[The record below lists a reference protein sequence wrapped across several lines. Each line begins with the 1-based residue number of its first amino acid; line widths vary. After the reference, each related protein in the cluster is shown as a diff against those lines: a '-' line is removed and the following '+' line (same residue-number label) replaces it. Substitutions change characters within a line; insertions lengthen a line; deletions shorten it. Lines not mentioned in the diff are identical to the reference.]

1 MPSGQTATDIA
12 ALPVLVTGTAGF
24 IGYHVAQRLLQAG
37 VAVTGIDSLTDYYDT
52 ALKRARLAQ
61 LAAMPG
67 FTQHEV
73 DLADRSAIAG
83 IFDTLRPQTV
93 IHLAAQAGVRHS
105 ITHPFDY
112 AEANLMGFMSVLEG
126 ARQAGTRHLV
136 YASTSSVYGLNA
148 RMPLSE
154 HDGTGHPVSLYAA
167 TKRANELMAHSYAH
181 LYRLPVTGLRFF
193 TVYGPWGRPDMAY
206 YLFTRKILAGEP
218 IDVFN
223 GGDMYRDFTYVDDI
237 VESILRIAA
246 IASAPSPDFDPANP
260 DPALSSAPFRVYN
273 IGNSAPVRLDDMI
286 STLEDLLGRKA
297 IRNARPV
304 QPGDVLAT
312 HADTADLERATGFVP
327 KTGLREG
334 LARFVS
340 WYRDF
345 HGV

>member
-1 MPSGQTATDIA
+1 VPTGQPATDIA

-24 IGYHVAQRLLQAG
+24 IGYHVARRLLEAG
-37 VAVTGIDSLTDYYDT
+37 IAVAGIDALNAYYDP
-52 ALKRARLAQ
+52 ALKRARLQRLSA
-61 LAAMPG
+61 
-67 FTQHEV
+67 FVQHEI
-73 DLADRSAIAG
+73 DLADRPAVEAVFAG
-83 IFDTLRPQTV
+83 LEPQTV

-112 AEANLMGFMSVLEG
+112 ASSNLMGFMSVLEG
-126 ARQAGTRHLV
+126 ARNAGTKHLV
-136 YASTSSVYGLNA
+136 YASTSSVYGLNTCF
-148 RMPLSE
+148 PLSE

-181 LYRLPVTGLRFF
+181 LFRLPVTGLRFF

-246 IASAPSPDFDPANP
+246 RPATPAADFDPASP
-260 DPALSSAPFRVYN
+260 DPALSSAPFRIYN
-273 IGNSAPVRLDDMI
+273 IGNSTPVRLDDMI
-286 STLEDLLGRKA
+286 TTLEDLLGRKA

-312 HADTADLERATGFVP
+312 HADTHDLESATGFTP
-327 KTGLREG
+327 KTGLRDG
-334 LARFVS
+334 LERFVS